1 MTAFEPRYFCVCL
14 CFHENAVNENQ
25 KKTNKQT
32 NKKLGNK
39 LEKLQEKLKI
49 NTI

>member
-14 CFHENAVNENQ
+14 CFHENSVNENQ
-25 KKTNKQT
+25 KKTNKQKT
-32 NKKLGNK
+32 WKK